1 MSWWNTEMN
10 VTITGIA
17 LVLIVGAI
25 FGLWKKLGPLKRIGK
40 KGIEFGDS
48 IKTTIESLDMTNTES
63 GDLEDH
69 VVKVKDLEKHLD
81 KVLSR
86 FVEQFKLIEDK
97 IDKFEERLTK
107 DLTERRNV
115 MMILIKD
122 ITDKVLSNMIKI
134 EKIEGRLNKLES
146 DTKGLMGRD
155 V

>member
-48 IKTTIESLDMTNTES
+48 IKTTIESLDMTNPES
-63 GDLEDH
+63 SNLEDH

>member
-48 IKTTIESLDMTNTES
+48 IKTTIESLDMTNPES
-63 GDLEDH
+63 GNLDDH
-69 VVKVKDLEKHLD
+69 VVKLKDLEKHLD